1 VGDLIWVAADSRARG
16 FLIGATSGRTT
27 LSGEGLQHQD
37 GSSHLIASTIPS
49 CRAYDPCFAYDLAVI
64 LEAGMKC
71 MLEKQEDVFYYLT
84 VMNETYVH
92 PAMPHGIEESILR
105 GMYPFRE
112 SATKGKARVQ
122 LLGSG
127 TILREV
133 IAAAD
138 LLESDWKIAADVWSV
153 TSFTELRR
161 DGLNSE
167 RDHRVGPN
175 QKAGIQKL
183 SSQQSWVAQCLGPTA
198 GPVIAASDYVTAVA
212 DLIRAWVP
220 RQYVT
225 LGTDGFGRSDTRAS
239 LRKFFGVDR
248 TSIAFAAIL
257 ALADEGAMDRLIL
270 SDFRKR
276 YDYTPTDSSR

>member
-1 VGDLIWVAADSRARG
+1 
-16 FLIGATSGRTT
+16 
-27 LSGEGLQHQD
+27 
-37 GSSHLIASTIPS
+37 
-49 CRAYDPCFAYDLAVI
+49 VI

-84 VMNETYVH
+84 VMNENYAH
-92 PAMPHGIEESILR
+92 PAMLQGIEKSILR

-138 LLESDWKIAADVWSV
+138 RLESDWEIAADVWSV

-161 DGLNSE
+161 DGLESE
-167 RDHRVGPN
+167 SDHRLRPN
-175 QKAGIQKL
+175 QKAGVQKL
-183 SSQQSWVAQCLGPTA
+183 SSQQSWVEQCLGPTA

-212 DLIRAWVP
+212 DLIRTWVP
-220 RQYVT
+220 RRYVNI
-225 LGTDGFGRSDTRAS
+225 GTHGFGRSGNRVS
-239 LRKFFGVDR
+239 VQKFFGVERDR
-248 TSIAFAAIL
+248 QVDPI
-257 ALADEGAMDRLIL
+257 
-270 SDFRKR
+270 
-276 YDYTPTDSSR
+276 